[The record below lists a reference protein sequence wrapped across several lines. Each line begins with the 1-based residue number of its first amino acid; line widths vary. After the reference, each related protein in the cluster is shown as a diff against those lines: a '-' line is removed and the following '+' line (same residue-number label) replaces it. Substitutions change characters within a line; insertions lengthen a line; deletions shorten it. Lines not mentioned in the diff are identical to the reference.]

1 MNSSRKLLMTSTLY
15 HYFTRCANYSLLVPS
30 TVNAG
35 STLEC
40 LLTVLYD
47 SPNDVTVTVSN
58 ENNAET
64 INSVQSPSG
73 SGEFAYDKSG
83 LSK

>member
-1 MNSSRKLLMTSTLY
+1 MNSLRKLLMSSILY
-15 HYFTRCANYSLLVPS
+15 HYFTRGANYSLMVPS

-58 ENNAET
+58 ENNGET

-73 SGEFAYDKSG
+73 NGELVYDKSG

>member
-1 MNSSRKLLMTSTLY
+1 MTFTLY
-15 HYFTRCANYSLLVPS
+15 HYFTRCANYSLMVPS

-58 ENNAET
+58 ENNGET

-73 SGEFAYDKSG
+73 SGELVYDKSG